1 MPPEQPVE
9 RADLAEPEERSAREE
24 ADVRVA
30 RVEQNVRMERAAP
43 AARHEPD
50 SMVERPS
57 GLRMYRPTPAGLE
70 PNPVELRS
78 WRSGLRSRRWKPAA
92 LANPELSET
101 STGMAIA
108 FWLVLAG
115 VTFVALLIGYGT
127 GIWG

>member
-1 MPPEQPVE
+1 MPPEERPEPVE
-9 RADLAEPEERSAREE
+9 PVEAGEPGERLE
-24 ADVRVA
+24 
-30 RVEQNVRMERAAP
+30 RVERVESVEPKERDE
-43 AARHEPD
+43 RIDRLEPGERD
-50 SMVERPS
+50 AVEGPPT

-78 WRSGLRSRRWKPAA
+78 WRSGLHSRRWKPAA

-115 VTFVALLIGYGT
+115 LTFVALLIGYGT
-127 GIWG
+127 GLWG

>member
-1 MPPEQPVE
+1 MPPEEREEGVEGLDRGSPVE
-9 RADLAEPEERSAREE
+9 RVDSGSPVE
-24 ADVRVA
+24 
-30 RVEQNVRMERAAP
+30 RVERPERGEP
-43 AARHEPD
+43 ITPDARPELD
-50 SMVERPS
+50 VVEERPS

-92 LANPELSET
+92 LANPQLSET

-115 VTFVALLIGYGT
+115 LTFVALLVGYGT
-127 GIWG
+127 GLWG

>member
-1 MPPEQPVE
+1 MPPEEPVE
-9 RADLAEPEERSAREE
+9 RVEPEARQE
-24 ADVRVA
+24 
-30 RVEQNVRMERAAP
+30 P
-43 AARHEPD
+43 A
-50 SMVERPS
+50 SIVERPS

-127 GIWG
+127 GVWG

>member
-1 MPPEQPVE
+1 MERDTLPERVE
-9 RADLAEPEERSAREE
+9 RAANVER
-24 ADVRVA
+24 DTL
-30 RVEQNVRMERAAP
+30 P
-43 AARHEPD
+43 
-50 SMVERPS
+50 ERPS

-108 FWLVLAG
+108 FWLILAG
-115 VTFVALLIGYGT
+115 LTFVILLIGYGI
-127 GIWG
+127 GFWG

>member
-1 MPPEQPVE
+1 MPPEDPVE
-9 RADLAEPEERSAREE
+9 RVERVEPEERDA
-24 ADVRVA
+24 
-30 RVEQNVRMERAAP
+30 VE
-43 AARHEPD
+43 
-50 SMVERPS
+50 ERPS

>member
-1 MPPEQPVE
+1 
-9 RADLAEPEERSAREE
+9 
-24 ADVRVA
+24 
-30 RVEQNVRMERAAP
+30 
-43 AARHEPD
+43 
-50 SMVERPS
+50 MVERPS